1 MGREGRTPPED
12 LRATRVR
19 IGGAEYVLMS
29 FPRDASLADE
39 LTPAERQVA
48 LAVLAGYSNAEIARM
63 RGSAPRTIANQ
74 IASIFRKLGV
84 RSRGELAATQLA
96 RR

>member
-1 MGREGRTPPED
+1 
-12 LRATRVR
+12 
-19 IGGAEYVLMS
+19 MS
-29 FPRDASLADE
+29 FPRDATAADE

-48 LAVLAGYSNAEIARM
+48 LAVLAGYSNAEIART
-63 RGSAPRTIANQ
+63 RGSSPRTVANQ

-84 RSRGELAATQLA
+84 RSRGELAAKQLA